1 MNRRQ
6 PIAAMAI
13 AGLAAAA
20 AILGT
25 MSAGSAHAQPAPSQS
40 YPTRAIR
47 MIIPFPTGGT
57 TDIAGRI
64 IAQKLSEKMGVA
76 VVVENKPGA
85 GGTTGTEL
93 VAKSPPDGY
102 TIVLGNS
109 GALSIGPSIYPNLG
123 YDAQKDLAPIT
134 MIADTTIAFV
144 VHPSVQANS
153 LRELVTLAKSRD
165 ARPMTVA
172 IAAVGSIAHLLVEQF
187 KLEAGIKLV
196 NVPYKGGGQA
206 LIDLI
211 AGTVDINV
219 DNVPALIGYIKG
231 GKMRAIAVTS
241 AQRSGLLPDVP
252 TVVEQGFP
260 NLVAS
265 PWFTMLAP
273 AKTPQ
278 PIVERLNRELV
289 AIMQSE
295 DVKQRL
301 ANAGANALWSTPE
314 EAGRFI
320 REETARWARV
330 IKESG
335 AKVE

>member
-1 MNRRQ
+1 M
-6 PIAAMAI
+6 
-13 AGLAAAA
+13 
-20 AILGT
+20 
-25 MSAGSAHAQPAPSQS
+25 
-40 YPTRAIR
+40 
-47 MIIPFPTGGT
+47 
-57 TDIAGRI
+57 
-64 IAQKLSEKMGVA
+64 
-76 VVVENKPGA
+76 
-85 GGTTGTEL
+85 
-93 VAKSPPDGY
+93 
-102 TIVLGNS
+102 
-109 GALSIGPSIYPNLG
+109 
-123 YDAQKDLAPIT
+123 
-134 MIADTTIAFV
+134 
-144 VHPSVQANS
+144 HPSVQANS
-153 LRELVTLAKSRD
+153 LRELVALAKARD
-165 ARPMTVA
+165 AKPMSVA

-187 KLEAGIKLV
+187 KLEAGVKLV

-211 AGTVDINV
+211 AGTIDINV

-241 AQRSGLLPDVP
+241 AQRSDLLPDVP

-260 NLVAS
+260 GLVAS

-278 PIVERLNRELV
+278 PIVDRLNRELV
-289 AIMQSE
+289 AIMQSD

-320 REETARWARV
+320 REETVRWARV